1 MGLGAGMTVGQA
13 WLLDD
18 VISLVSTRLSLTLYS
33 PSCCLTLWC
42 NLAIIE
48 T

>member
-18 VISLVSTRLSLTLYS
+18 VISLVSLLQFSPDTLNLLLVLSHHS
-33 PSCCLTLWC
+33 SDSS
-42 NLAIIE
+42 
-48 T
+48 

>member
-18 VISLVSTRLSLTLYS
+18 VISLVSTRPFSVTSSLPVGPLA
-33 PSCCLTLWC
+33 PC
-42 NLAIIE
+42 NS
-48 T
+48 

>member
-18 VISLVSTRLSLTLYS
+18 VISLVSTRPFSGTSLPVGPPAL
-33 PSCCLTLWC
+33 C
-42 NLAIIE
+42 NL
-48 T
+48 